1 MCPGGTG
8 SRFAFGYG
16 GSEPA
21 ACSFLMTRRVSSP
34 KGVEGGRPGEP
45 ARLLINGEVRDPV
58 SVKQLTHGDVILIET
73 AGGGGFGSV

>member
-1 MCPGGTG
+1 
-8 SRFAFGYG
+8 
-16 GSEPA
+16 
-21 ACSFLMTRRVSSP
+21 MTRRVSSP